1 MQKLKNPKWRG
12 NMIKHSNQ
20 HPCDLRKKNSF
31 TDPMNFINYN
41 INFYDCM
48 VILVVFTVLLL
59 SILAVSAAPNPN
71 IMFEQLLKAISIP
84 CSKIT

>member
-31 TDPMNFINYN
+31 TDPMNFINYTKHN
-41 INFYDCM
+41 VWN
-48 VILVVFTVLLL
+48 L
-59 SILAVSAAPNPN
+59 N
-71 IMFEQLLKAISIP
+71 K
-84 CSKIT
+84 